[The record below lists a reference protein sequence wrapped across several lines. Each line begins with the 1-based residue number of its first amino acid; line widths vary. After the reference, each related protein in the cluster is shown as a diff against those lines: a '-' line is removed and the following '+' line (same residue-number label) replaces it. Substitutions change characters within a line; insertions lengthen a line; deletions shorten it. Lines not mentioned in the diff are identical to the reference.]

1 MVASPAAYAFTSPSR
16 VFFADARSAIV
27 ARPSLWKQTQLC
39 GQTGLSPA
47 DDDLDPHEGRGQSE
61 QRTITMTRSRILAT
75 LVALLALAGTASAR
89 IQVEPVERDGRD
101 LIPIAMDFGFEQGGG
116 CRGKDTA
123 WQFPPTAA

>member
-1 MVASPAAYAFTSPSR
+1 MASPAAYAFTSPSR

-47 DDDLDPHEGRGQSE
+47 DDDLDPHEGSGQNE

-89 IQVEPVERDGRD
+89 IQDYLSAGEKP
-101 LIPIAMDFGFEQGGG
+101 L
-116 CRGKDTA
+116 
-123 WQFPPTAA
+123 PTMYMFAFFTFAAEKM

>member
-1 MVASPAAYAFTSPSR
+1 MGPSM
-16 VFFADARSAIV
+16 
-27 ARPSLWKQTQLC
+27 KM
-39 GQTGLSPA
+39 
-47 DDDLDPHEGRGQSE
+47 DDLDPHEGRGQNE

-116 CRGKDTA
+116 CRAKDTA
-123 WQFPPTAA
+123 GAISPHTAA

>member
-1 MVASPAAYAFTSPSR
+1 METNP
-16 VFFADARSAIV
+16 
-27 ARPSLWKQTQLC
+27 QLC
-39 GQTGLSPA
+39 GQTGLSSGP
-47 DDDLDPHEGRGQSE
+47 DDETDDLDPHEGRGQNE

-116 CRGKDTA
+116 CRAKDTA
-123 WQFPPTAA
+123 WAISPHTAA